1 MNGPDLLHSPEPDV
15 IGAPGSLRRRSR
27 VEPLEV
33 IAVCMVILTFFAVL
47 VLLVLL
53 GMGLKVMGLLKRS
66 ELMLEHARNELLPV
80 LHDARKVSSDV
91 RDMVVMARH
100 QAGKAEPVLEESL
113 QNLRDVTVRLRDAV
127 RGITAVFALLN
138 RLLGSGSKKD

>member
-1 MNGPDLLHSPEPDV
+1 MEP
-15 IGAPGSLRRRSR
+15 I
-27 VEPLEV
+27 EV
-33 IAVCMVILTFFAVL
+33 IAVCMVTLTFFSVL
-47 VLLVLL
+47 VMLVLL
-53 GMGLKVMGLLKRS
+53 GMGFKVMGLLKRS

-127 RGITAVFALLN
+127 RGITAVFSLLN
-138 RLLGSGSKKD
+138 RLLGSGSKKE